1 MNDRECELFLENLLE
16 FGSKYV
22 SSGTQVKRVEDSLIK
37 ICKIYGF
44 EQIEIYAVT
53 SLIVATIKKKEGK
66 HFTQSVRVTKGGTD
80 LGSSEELNNI
90 FKYICENKPS
100 IEELDRLINH
110 PKKSKPKPFIKCIG
124 YMLAA
129 GSFAVFFGG
138 NIYDGL
144 AAALI
149 GVFIY
154 FMDYHFRLRNINN
167 IVYTFTASFLAGVLA
182 ILCMYIGIGSNIDK
196 VMIGDIMLFIPGLL
210 LVNSIQE
217 MFNKDI
223 VAGLYKFIE
232 ALLTAVAIAG
242 GYAMSMLM
250 LGGLI

>member
-44 EQIEIYAVT
+44 EHIEIYAVT
-53 SLIVATIKKKEGK
+53 SLIVATIKTKEGK

-110 PKKSKPKPFIKCIG
+110 PKKSKPKPFIKCVG

-138 NIYDGL
+138 NVACKTVEIYCRCG
-144 AAALI
+144 
-149 GVFIY
+149 
-154 FMDYHFRLRNINN
+154 
-167 IVYTFTASFLAGVLA
+167 
-182 ILCMYIGIGSNIDK
+182 
-196 VMIGDIMLFIPGLL
+196 
-210 LVNSIQE
+210 
-217 MFNKDI
+217 
-223 VAGLYKFIE
+223 
-232 ALLTAVAIAG
+232 
-242 GYAMSMLM
+242 
-250 LGGLI
+250 